1 MNKQEV
7 QQRVLKDGKPLPL
20 DQFTWDEKTF
30 TFSSGIDSLVLDF
43 TNLSGGTFKTGSG
56 CTFTTDSNCTF
67 MTSYNCTFKTA
78 WNCTFKTDSDC
89 TFTTG
94 SSCTFTT
101 SYNCTF
107 TTGYNCTFTTGPYCT
122 FTTGSDST
130 FKTDS
135 SCTFTT
141 GNNSVVVR
149 RDVFEVIQP
158 EPDVALQL
166 APYSVPGYVSNGIYS
181 VTGKPSIIADGVLSE
196 IVKKKGN
203 VYHVINHGES
213 EVSYLVTDGTNW
225 SHGETLK
232 EAKDSL
238 KYKLSN
244 RDTTFCQGWKLDD
257 KIDTDLLIKAYRAIT
272 GACESQTRAFCESQ
286 NLPKQMTPAEAIK
299 LTQGQYNAQVFAKFF
314 R

>member
-7 QQRVLKDGKPLPL
+7 QQRVRKDGKPLPL

-30 TFSSGIDSLVLDF
+30 TFSSNIHGLVLDF
-43 TNLSGGTFKTGSG
+43 TNISGVTFKTEED
-56 CTFTTDSNCTF
+56 CTITTDSC
-67 MTSYNCTFKTA
+67 CTFKA
-78 WNCTFKTDSDC
+78 SWNCTFKTGWDCMFKTDS
-89 TFTTG
+89 
-94 SSCTFTT
+94 
-101 SYNCTF
+101 
-107 TTGYNCTFTTGPYCT
+107 YCT
-122 FTTGSDST
+122 FTTG
-130 FKTDS
+130 K
-135 SCTFTT
+135 
-141 GNNSVVVR
+141 NSVIVR
-149 RDVFEVIQP
+149 RDLFEIIQP
-158 EPDVALQL
+158 EPDVTLQL
-166 APYSVPGYVSNGIYS
+166 PPYDVPGYVSNGIYS
-181 VTGKPSIIADGVLSE
+181 VTGKPAIIADNILSE
-196 IVKKKGN
+196 VVKKKGN

-213 EVSYLVTDGTNW
+213 KVSYLVTDGTNW

-238 KYKLSN
+238 IYKISD

-286 NLPKQMTPAEAIK
+286 NLPNQMTPAEAIK

>member
-7 QQRVLKDGKPLPL
+7 QQRVLKNGRPLPL

-30 TFSSGIDSLVLDF
+30 TFSSDIHGLVLDF
-43 TNLSGGTFKTGSG
+43 TGINGVTFKTG
-56 CTFTTDSNCTF
+56 
-67 MTSYNCTFKTA
+67 
-78 WNCTFKTDSDC
+78 WDC

-94 SSCTFTT
+94 WDCTFTTGRRCTFTT
-101 SYNCTF
+101 SSDCTFKTCHGCTF
-107 TTGYNCTFTTGPYCT
+107 TTGSYCTFKTGSDCTFKTGLYCT
-122 FTTGSDST
+122 FTTGSD
-130 FKTDS
+130 
-135 SCTFTT
+135 CTFTT
-141 GNNSVVVR
+141 GKNSVIVR
-149 RDVFEVIQP
+149 RDLFEVIQP

-213 EVSYLVTDGTNW
+213 VESYLVTDNTNW

-244 RDTTFCQGWKLDD
+244 RDTTFCQEWKLDE
-257 KIDTDLLIKAYRAIT
+257 KINTVDLIKAYRAIT
-272 GACESQTRAFCESQ
+272 GACEGQTKAFCESQ
-286 NLPKQMTPAEAIK
+286 KLPKLMTPAEAIE
-299 LTQGQYNAQVFAKFF
+299 LTQGQYNASVFAEFF
-314 R
+314 G

>member
-1 MNKQEV
+1 MNKREV
-7 QQRVLKDGKPLPL
+7 QQRVLKNGKPLPL

-30 TFSSGIDSLVLDF
+30 TFSSGIDGLVLDF

-56 CTFTTDSNCTF
+56 
-67 MTSYNCTFKTA
+67 
-78 WNCTFKTDSDC
+78 C

-107 TTGYNCTFTTGPYCT
+107 TTGYNCTFTTGYNCTFKTDSDCT
-122 FTTGSDST
+122 FTTGPYCT
-130 FKTDS
+130 FKTGYN
-135 SCTFTT
+135 CTFTT
-141 GNNSVVVR
+141 GEDSVIVR
-149 RDVFEVIQP
+149 RDMFEIIQP
-158 EPDVALQL
+158 EPNVTLQL
-166 APYSVPGYVSNGIYS
+166 APYSIPGYVSNGIYS
-181 VTGKPSIIADGVLSE
+181 VTGKPSIVADEILSE

-238 KYKLSN
+238 IYKISD
-244 RDTTFCQGWKLDD
+244 RDTTFCKDWNLNE
-257 KIDTDLLIKAYRAIT
+257 KINTVDLIKAYRAIT
-272 GACESQTRAFCESQ
+272 GACESQTKAFCESQ
-286 NLPKQMTPAEAIK
+286 KLPKQITPAEAIK
-299 LTQGQYNAQVFAKFF
+299 LTQGQYNAQVFAEFF
-314 R
+314 GSKKSTKEVNYDQI